1 MKVLSRISDRAAKRA
16 ALVLGSL
23 GLLLVGAALFV
34 TFGIDRGAQVTTYS
48 MGAYVQQTVYGPD
61 REQALQAGA
70 AAVSE
75 LDGLLSWRIQGSDI
89 DRLNKSAGQGE
100 ITLDP
105 RTWQVLSDAQAV
117 CQASQGAIDLTIGPV
132 SQLWDFGG
140 DPAVPEEGELAAALE
155 RVDYTGLLLGED
167 CAAALRK
174 EGAVLDLGAVGKG
187 AGCDAAL
194 AAYESLDVDRA
205 VVAVGGSVGVYGEKP
220 FGKSWEINLR
230 DPKSAGSLGVLRM
243 KSGVVSTSGSYERN
257 FTQNGVTYHHLLDPA
272 TGYPADS
279 GLVSVTVVCENGAQS
294 DALATAC
301 FVLGLERSLPLLE
314 EFHAQGLFIDE
325 EDRITVTGGLDFTL
339 TGEGYTLSPLPD

>member
-1 MKVLSRISDRAAKRA
+1 
-16 ALVLGSL
+16 
-23 GLLLVGAALFV
+23 
-34 TFGIDRGAQVTTYS
+34 

-61 REQALQAGA
+61 RDEALQAGA

-89 DRLNKSAGQGE
+89 DRLNESAGQGE

-167 CAAALRK
+167 CSAALRK

-220 FGKSWEINLR
+220 FGKPWEINLR

-301 FVLGLERSLPLLE
+301 FVLGLEKSLPLLE

-339 TGEGYTLSPLPD
+339 TGEGYSLSPLPD